1 MGRYT
6 ANLQSFQNCLE
17 MEKKKCLPHLPDTWL
32 NQRYLS
38 CKIMGQPTFT
48 ITGKEEEE
56 YCG

>member
-17 MEKKKCLPHLPDTWL
+17 MEKKMFTSFARYMAY
-32 NQRYLS
+32 QRYLS
-38 CKIMGQPTFT
+38 CKITGQPTFT